1 MKKLFAI
8 LAACLL
14 LPVPVHG
21 EIWMLGA
28 PHVEHHAPGWEDV
41 RTDAGSMWTS
51 DAPWKTV
58 AGAVRVI
65 QFPPTSIDRARDS
78 DLREALADIKRRNL
92 AFAIGTGLL
101 IRSDRCRAKTEAY
114 VDQKTMEALFDKLR
128 RNGADV
134 KYVTMDE
141 PFFYGHRDSSP
152 TSCHEPPQAL
162 AQALKESIAIVR
174 KYFPN
179 AQFGADEVV
188 DGSAPWVRELAEW
201 ADTFRAVTGEP
212 LAYIHTDLNWTEG
225 AVRNLAPL
233 AAALK
238 QRHVALGVIYDADS
252 ANNNSD
258 ENWSRNTISHF
269 AEIESGLGVHP
280 EHAVIE
286 TWVKTPTRRCRCEG
300 HASGLHQGPAPMAGH
315 PSPGGFQA

>member
-1 MKKLFAI
+1 MKKLFSI

-14 LPVPVHG
+14 PPVSIHAT
-21 EIWMLGA
+21 EIWMLGG
-28 PHVEHHAPGWEDV
+28 PHVEHHAPGWENI

-65 QFPPTSIDRARDS
+65 QFPPTSVDRARDD
-78 DLREALADIKRRNL
+78 DLRQALADIKRRNI

-114 VDQKTMEALFDKLR
+114 VDQRTMEALFDKLR

-152 TSCHEPPQAL
+152 TSCHESPQVL
-162 AQALKESIAIVR
+162 AEALKESMAIVR

-179 AQFGADEVV
+179 AKFGADEVV
-188 DGSAPWVRELAEW
+188 DESRPWIQELVQW
-201 ADTFRAVTGEP
+201 TDTFKAVTGEP
-212 LAYIHTDLNWTEG
+212 LAYVHVDLNWKDG
-225 AVRNLAPL
+225 SVRNLVPL

-238 QRHVALGVIYDADS
+238 QRHVPFGTIYDADS

-269 AEIESGLGVHP
+269 AEIESGLRVHP
-280 EHAVIE
+280 DHAVIE
-286 TWVKTPTRRCRCEG
+286 TWVKTPTRMLPEN
-300 HASGLHQGPAPMAGH
+300 Q
-315 PSPGGFQA
+315 PGTFTNVVLQYIQHYTKQ